1 MVNNFADAIQFEEEH
16 IKKENQEK
24 VSKYIEIAERIP
36 EDFQSFREESVNQG
50 ILEKAVHAFISVI
63 PAHNEIDQTKAKVQK
78 NCLKRCLSVF
88 MGLMKGNAH
97 VQLIL
102 NDAGILHSIF
112 QLADPSIKIEEIGK
126 LAEVLIEYLVNEKN
140 NVEKSVQTNILK
152 ITQSETQRK
161 KERADQ
167 VKQTQLT
174 MLTTN
179 AQKIFANFNFSDI
192 EEEQSIKCVVC

>member
-1 MVNNFADAIQFEEEH
+1 
-16 IKKENQEK
+16 
-24 VSKYIEIAERIP
+24 
-36 EDFQSFREESVNQG
+36 
-50 ILEKAVHAFISVI
+50 
-63 PAHNEIDQTKAKVQK
+63 
-78 NCLKRCLSVF
+78 

-140 NVEKSVQTNILK
+140 NVEKSVQANILK

-161 KERADQ
+161 RERADQ
-167 VKQTQLT
+167 VK
-174 MLTTN
+174 
-179 AQKIFANFNFSDI
+179 
-192 EEEQSIKCVVC
+192 